1 MMKINRFSFR
11 SVVALTAISIFALF
25 MNLPVH
31 ASDYTYDSFK
41 KYDQSWNYGRGF
53 SDPALTT
60 DAADGGTVAW
70 AEAYL
75 LDGYVNS
82 YHATKDNYWLDKIV
96 DQTDRLLVNASS
108 LGGTAKGWPSLY
120 SYPMLDNKDFKF
132 AGALGGATEMVLNG
146 GFETASGGVPNNWTR
161 TGGASD
167 VYLST
172 TEKFAGNQAI
182 AVKYN
187 GSGTPKLTQTI
198 TLVPNQ
204 EYTLSYYAKTNGY
217 QTGAILSA
225 VDTATG
231 TVIVNSRV
239 TDMEPVVYHPNW
251 ERYAYNF
258 TAPTSGSVRLEIALT
273 SNQDTSWIAYFD
285 QISVLA
291 SYASAAATIIQNPSF
306 ETVNGSDSTLPQSWS
321 RWQGSPATAYRST
334 LVTDGYDGTAS
345 AVIKANGTSW
355 QTLEQTIAYSPNT
368 EYTVKFFA
376 KNNMSSAVGKAD
388 IIDENN
394 TTYGSITFQNNA
406 WSAYNFTFT
415 APSSAGHTLK
425 LRLLQND
432 YTNNKWITIYDN
444 VNVYPVRQT
453 TPASWEL
460 VNGNA
465 TLAYRTNQHSPNL
478 NVPWGVVVSNG
489 STLSPYFTQ
498 RLMGFAPGIKHGLSV
513 TAKAL
518 NGSTGRVTVY
528 NETTGT
534 EIAHKDFTNNEFQS
548 FVLGFTA
555 PSNASDIVTIRIG
568 LADNVNGHGAV
579 YSNVNA
585 GEYGFYMVHEG
596 MIMNPILNFVKLVQ
610 NDASLHTTYLS
621 KANTYKTFITDNL
634 YNKWEPYWQDI
645 DASSG
650 IYKQTNSNVG
660 QSNPG
665 RSLPNNQ
672 YLSYAG
678 SLYLLYDVTSDSTY
692 LNRAN
697 KMATAFKNKLS
708 TNASG
713 GYQWNYWSN
722 HGSWDNNFWFDNASV
737 YTFVDDLTHSA
748 VALTGAIEAYRH
760 GQVFSQTDMV
770 KFSKTL
776 TDVMWNG
783 STSPYLISHSL
794 DTTGTYPIHYHSW
807 TPYAGFWGMLA
818 EVNASMKPI
827 ISGIVKDPKQSVY
840 FPLTGTVALRWA
852 NEHTLLN
859 QGFEYSNPMDTTL
872 PLYWQ
877 RWQSTSATAYIDTAN
892 SRSGKAG
899 MTVKTNPAAGWQVL
913 EQIVADY
920 EPNTDYTLT
929 FYAKNNATAA
939 KGRVDIVTD
948 TSSSLLATVNFDNGT
963 WTKYTATF
971 RTPAANTEKLKI
983 RLYHQNYAVSGG
995 ISYFDDVSLT
1005 PSLFHSAIPNGGF
1018 EFTEL
1023 SDHTLPKWWSRG
1035 ATTAEGSVVVA
1046 PAFNYRGSQSLKLE
1060 TSPAHGVQ
1068 ELMYSWYGY
1077 KPSGS
1082 YTLKFSASLGAGSTT
1097 GGKVIIKDMT
1107 AGTNLTS
1114 ITFTDTGQF
1123 YDYSTVFTAPTSFD
1137 HELMIIIQHD
1147 NPAASGGVIY
1157 VDELGITL

>member
-1 MMKINRFSFR
+1 MKIYQSTIRI
-11 SVVALTAISIFALF
+11 VMALTVIGTMMLF
-25 MNLPVH
+25 NHFPVH

-53 SDPALTT
+53 SDPVLTA

-70 AEAYL
+70 AQSYL
-75 LDGYVNS
+75 LNGYVNS
-82 YHATKDNYWLDKIV
+82 YHASKDNYWLDKIV
-96 DQTDRLLVNASS
+96 DQTDRLLTNAST

-120 SYPMLDNKDFKF
+120 SYPMLDNRDFKF
-132 AGALGGATEMVLNG
+132 AGPLNGATEMVLNG
-146 GFETASGGVPNNWTR
+146 GFETATGGIPNNWTR
-161 TGGASD
+161 TGGSAD
-167 VYLST
+167 VYVST

-182 AVKYN
+182 VIKYN
-187 GSGTPKLTQTI
+187 GTGTPKLTQTI
-198 TLVPNQ
+198 TVAPNQ

-231 TVIVNSRV
+231 SVLANSKV
-239 TDMEPVVYHPNW
+239 SDMDPVVYHPNW

-258 TAPTSGSVRLEIALT
+258 TAPSSGSIRLEIALT
-273 SNQDTSWIAYFD
+273 FYQDTGWMAYFD
-285 QISVLA
+285 QISVMAANA
-291 SYASAAATIIQNPSF
+291 SNAATIVQNASF

-321 RWQGSPATAYRST
+321 RWQGSASTAYRSM

-355 QTLEQTIAYSPNT
+355 QTIEQTLAYTPNT
-368 EYTVKFFA
+368 VYTVKFSA
-376 KNNMSSAVGKAD
+376 KNNMSTAVGKVD
-388 IIDENN
+388 VIDENN
-394 TTYGSITFQNNA
+394 ITYGSITFQNDT
-406 WSAYNFTFT
+406 WSVYNFTFN
-415 APSSAGHTLK
+415 APSAAGHTLK

-432 YTNNKWITIYDN
+432 YTNNKWVTVYDS
-444 VNVYPVRQT
+444 VNAYPVQQT
-453 TPASWEL
+453 SSASWEL
-460 VNGNA
+460 VNGNSA
-465 TLAYRTNQHSPNL
+465 NAYRTNQYSPNS
-478 NVPWGVVVSNG
+478 NVPWGVVVSNS
-489 STLSPYFTQ
+489 STQSPYYKQ
-498 RLMGFAPGIKHGLSV
+498 RLLGYAAGTKHGLSV

-518 NGSTGRVTVY
+518 SGSTGRVTVY

-534 EIAHKDFTNNEFQS
+534 EIARKDFAINEFGS
-548 FVLGFTA
+548 FVLGFTT
-555 PSNASDIVTIRIG
+555 PSNTSDIVTIRIG

-596 MIMNPILNFVKLVQ
+596 MIMNPVLNFVKLVQ
-610 NDASLHTTYLS
+610 NDSSLHTAYLS
-621 KANTYKTFITDNL
+621 KANAYKAFIVDNL
-634 YNKWEPYWQDI
+634 YSKWESNWQDI
-645 DASSG
+645 NASSG

-665 RSLPNNQ
+665 KSLANNQ
-672 YLSYAG
+672 YLSYGGA
-678 SLYLLYDVTSDSTY
+678 LYLLYDVTSDSTY

-697 KMATAFKNKLS
+697 KMVTAFKNKLS

-722 HGSWDNNFWFDNASV
+722 HGSWDNNFWFDDASV
-737 YTFVDDLTHSA
+737 YSFVDDLTHSA
-748 VALTGAIEAYRH
+748 VALTGPIEAYRH
-760 GQVFSQTDMV
+760 GQVFTQSDMI
-770 KFSKTL
+770 KFSKTF

-783 STSPYLISHSL
+783 SASPYLISHSL
-794 DTTGTYPIHYHSW
+794 NTTGAYPIHYHSW

-818 EVNASMKPI
+818 EVNASMKNI

-840 FPLTGTVALRWA
+840 FPLTGTAALRWA
-852 NEHTLLN
+852 NENTMLN
-859 QGFEYSNPMDTTL
+859 QGFEYTNPADSTL

-877 RWQSTSATAYIDTAN
+877 RWQSTSATAYIDTVN
-892 SRSGKAG
+892 FRSGSAG

-920 EPNTDYTLT
+920 EPNTEYTLS
-929 FYAKNNATAA
+929 FYARNNATPA

-948 TSSSLLATVNFDNGT
+948 TTSALLTTVNFDSGT

-971 RTPAANTEKLKI
+971 RTPAAATEKLKI
-983 RLYHQNYAVSGG
+983 RLYHQDYAVSGG
-995 ISYFDDVSLT
+995 ISYFDDVSLA

-1018 EFTEL
+1018 EYTEF
-1023 SDHTLPKWWSRG
+1023 SDPTLPKWWSRG
-1035 ATTAEGSVVVA
+1035 GTTLESKAVVA
-1046 PAFNYRGSQSLKLE
+1046 PAFNYRGTQSLKLE
-1060 TSPAHGVQ
+1060 TSPANGVQ

-1077 KPSGS
+1077 KPSGN

-1097 GGKVIIKDMT
+1097 GGKIIVRDRT
-1107 AGTNLTS
+1107 AGTDLATV
-1114 ITFTDTGQF
+1114 TFTATGQF
-1123 YDYSTVFTAPTSFD
+1123 YDYSTTFTAPTSYD
-1137 HELMIIIQHD
+1137 HELRVIIQHD